1 MRAYLACDQENWQQ
15 TFYFHRRPLEPGNQI
30 WYNADMA
37 EDVLKPGDRFRNYI
51 IVKLLGKGGL
61 GLVYLARHEMLDA
74 YYALKILSPQVAEES
89 PQYMKRF
96 VREAKIATKIRHP
109 NLVAVHDVGF
119 DEKTGVYF
127 LVMDY
132 IQGNSL
138 RLAIAMGGAMHHKE
152 AVRITA
158 EVASALAAGAAF
170 GIVHR
175 DIKPEN
181 IMLGPDG
188 KVKLIDLGVAKI
200 VGADSLKTAAQTVF
214 GTPDYISPEQAVDSS
229 SVDARADI
237 YSLGIVLFEM
247 LCGKRPYGDGNPTAV
262 LKSLLS
268 PKPIPDVRLLNPNVP
283 QKLAMLL
290 QIMCAKDPEKRIAS
304 SEALLETLEKF
315 GYDVPHVG
323 GSVYSHPVE
332 ESAHEIDFASLASGA
347 AARPEADESQFT
359 ESDQIVSEFLESRRT
374 RHRRRKMRIAVV
386 VVLLLATV
394 AALAFAAAW
403 M

>member
-1 MRAYLACDQENWQQ
+1 MV
-15 TFYFHRRPLEPGNQI
+15 
-30 WYNADMA
+30 
-37 EDVLKPGDRFRNYI
+37 EDVLKSGDKFRNYI
-51 IVKLLGKGGL
+51 IVRLLGKGGL
-61 GLVYLARHEMLDA
+61 GCVYLARHEMLDA
-74 YYALKILSPQVAEES
+74 YYALKVLSPQVAEES

-96 VREAKIATKIRHP
+96 VREARIATKIRHP

-152 AVRITA
+152 AVRIAA

-181 IMLGPDG
+181 IMLEPDG
-188 KVKLIDLGVAKI
+188 KVRLIDLGVAKI
-200 VGADSLKTAAQTVF
+200 VGADSIKTTTQTVF

-247 LCGKRPYGDGNPTAV
+247 LCGKRPYEDESPSAV

-268 PKPIPDVRLLNPNVP
+268 PKPIPDVRILNPKVP

-290 QIMCAKDPEKRIAS
+290 QLMCAKDPANRIAS
-304 SEALLETLEKF
+304 SEALLETLGKF
-315 GYDVPHVG
+315 GYDVPNVD
-323 GSVYSHPVE
+323 GSVYSQPVE
-332 ESAHEIDFASLASGA
+332 ERTQEIDFASLASGTVV
-347 AARPEADESQFT
+347 RQETDEAQFDEN
-359 ESDQIVSEFLESRRT
+359 DQIVSEFLESRRA
-374 RHRRRKMRIAVV
+374 RHRRRKMRIAAV
-386 VVLLLATV
+386 VVLILAIV